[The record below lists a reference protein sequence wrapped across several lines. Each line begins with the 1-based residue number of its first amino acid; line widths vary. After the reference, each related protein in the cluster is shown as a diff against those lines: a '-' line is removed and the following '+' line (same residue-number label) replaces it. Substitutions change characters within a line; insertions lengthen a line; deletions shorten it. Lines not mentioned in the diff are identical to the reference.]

1 MYEFAEGNAGPKV
14 IVQDWE
20 KEMYGKKD
28 MLREVWRGLERTGEA
43 HEWVKG
49 VGEGGSEEW
58 VELMKKLLK
67 KVDED
72 QREKRPKL

>member
-1 MYEFAEGNAGPKV
+1 
-14 IVQDWE
+14 
-20 KEMYGKKD
+20 MYGKKD
-28 MLREVWRGLERTGEA
+28 MLREAWRGLERTGEA
-43 HEWVKG
+43 REWVKG
-49 VGEGGSEEW
+49 VGEGGSEKW